1 MKEREMSSRQNPV
14 RNDRFQWMRQY
25 MTRRTVAFTA
35 MCLGSALATGCGPFG
50 ASLAEPIQTY
60 LPQMEKLAG
69 KCSGP
74 IEAYVA
80 QDLSA
85 TGLGSSALLEARALE
100 LKRLVLQVSACGGYV
115 QAVGFSASSADTVPF
130 GETSF
135 PVKGSGEEET
145 ARLIAAHKASKQF
158 LTAVHAQMPHV
169 ARAVG
174 PRGTDVLSQLQLA
187 REFALQHPGH
197 LVVQVE
203 TDGIASAGPV
213 YMEYPQFT
221 KAVAEVE
228 ASSVS
233 VPQLPGA
240 TVRFVGIGHTS
251 APGSF
256 QLSTTRVDAL
266 LRFYEIVC
274 HRTDAAQCDVVTD
287 YAEGG
292 ES

>member
-1 MKEREMSSRQNPV
+1 MSGMTKYTTVCGLQKLT
-14 RNDRFQWMRQY
+14 RFVM
-25 MTRRTVAFTA
+25 
-35 MCLGSALATGCGPFG
+35 ATGAVIACSITSGCGPFG

-69 KCSGP
+69 TCSGP
-74 IEAYVA
+74 TEAYVA

-100 LKRLVLQVSACGGYV
+100 LKRVVLQVAACGGYV

-130 GETSF
+130 GEKSF
-135 PVKGSGEEET
+135 PVKGSGEEQT
-145 ARLIAAHKASKQF
+145 ARLIAAHKAAKQF
-158 LTAVHAQMPHV
+158 LAAVHAQMPHV
-169 ARAVG
+169 AKAVG

-187 REFALQHPGH
+187 REFASQHPGH
-197 LVVQVE
+197 LVVQIE
-203 TDGIASAGPV
+203 TDGISSTGPV

-221 KAVAEVE
+221 KAVAEAE
-228 ASSVS
+228 ANDVS

-256 QLSTTRVDAL
+256 QLSTARVEAL

-274 HRTDAAQCDVVTD
+274 HRTDAAQCDVVMD

-292 ES
+292 ESQ

>member
-1 MKEREMSSRQNPV
+1 MSVLTKYTTVGGLQKLP
-14 RNDRFQWMRQY
+14 RF
-25 MTRRTVAFTA
+25 V
-35 MCLGSALATGCGPFG
+35 LATAALILCLIANGCGPFG
-50 ASLAEPIQTY
+50 TSTGDPIQTY

-69 KCSGP
+69 ACAGP
-74 IEAYVA
+74 VEAYVA

-85 TGLGSSALLEARALE
+85 TGLGSSALLEARANE
-100 LKRLVLQVSACGGYV
+100 LKRIILKVAACGGYV

-130 GETSF
+130 GEKLF
-135 PVKGSGEEET
+135 PGKGSGDDET

-158 LTAVHAQMPHV
+158 LAAVHAQVPHV
-169 ARAVG
+169 AKAVG

-203 TDGIASAGPV
+203 TDGIASTGPV

-221 KAVAEVE
+221 KAVAEAE
-228 ASSVS
+228 ANDVS

-240 TVRFVGIGHTS
+240 TVRFVGIGHTA

-256 QLSTTRVDAL
+256 QLSTARVEAL

-274 HRTDAAQCDVVTD
+274 HRTGAAQCDVVTD

-292 ES
+292 ESQ